1 VRIFTSR
8 VAGAACVMAGI
19 GAAACGVAAT
29 PAFAATAGNP
39 FAKLSAVQIAHTAIA
54 DLRSVHSFHV
64 AGSASESGNMETF
77 SLSLSQKACSGTV
90 AMGKEGSF
98 AIVEIGHTVWIQP
111 DNTFWEHAGVPAA
124 RVSAVHGKW
133 IKSSSTSSNKSLYQ
147 GASPLCSPGKF
158 TAGPAESAAGWTKGK
173 TTTIAGTRVL
183 ELIGKS
189 GAGVVYVSV
198 SAKPEVLRVTR
209 GSAGSFT
216 FSAFGVPVKAVVPPA
231 SQVIS

>member
-1 VRIFTSR
+1 MSR
-8 VAGAACVMAGI
+8 VA
-19 GAAACGVAAT
+19 
-29 PAFAATAGNP
+29 
-39 FAKLSAVQIAHTAIA
+39 S
-54 DLRSVHSFHV
+54 V
-64 AGSASESGNMETF
+64 AGSTAFVTTFATAAFASPVSNPLAALSADQITHKAVTDFRSVSSFHIAGAVSASGQQETF

-90 AMGKEGSF
+90 VMSKQGSF

-183 ELIGKS
+183 ELIGKG

-198 SAKPEVLRVTR
+198 SATPEVLRVTR
-209 GSAGSFT
+209 GSAGNLT